1 MFKTIKKNQI
11 RTILVLAL
19 SSALL
24 AACATPKPAPSW
36 PSGKERPINQV
47 PDNKE
52 KGEVAK

>member
-1 MFKTIKKNQI
+1 MLKIIKKIQI
-11 RTILVLAL
+11 RSIIVLAL

-47 PDNKE
+47 PDSNDKS
-52 KGEVAK
+52 EVKK